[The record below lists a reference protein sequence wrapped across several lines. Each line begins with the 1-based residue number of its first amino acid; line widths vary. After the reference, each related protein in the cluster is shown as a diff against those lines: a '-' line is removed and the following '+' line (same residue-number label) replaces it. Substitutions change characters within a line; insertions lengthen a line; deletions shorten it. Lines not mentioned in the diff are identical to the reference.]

1 MSSRN
6 ISTIS
11 SVDTRILALSGSQ
24 KDISQGQR
32 QNYYKYIQK
41 KIDETVKLPKRI
53 SVLKK
58 PPRSD
63 SQNFQS
69 TKQEPLK
76 TERIMTR
83 DLVEKVEP
91 VSIKEYLKSQEL
103 QRKYSHKKVLSKD
116 KVISEISN
124 DEGSN
129 SFQTHYDK

>member
-1 MSSRN
+1 
-6 ISTIS
+6 
-11 SVDTRILALSGSQ
+11 
-24 KDISQGQR
+24 
-32 QNYYKYIQK
+32 
-41 KIDETVKLPKRI
+41 
-53 SVLKK
+53 
-58 PPRSD
+58 
-63 SQNFQS
+63 
-69 TKQEPLK
+69 
-76 TERIMTR
+76 MTR